1 MPQTNINIRMDE
13 ELKKQFG
20 ELCAELGLT
29 MTAAFSVFAKAAVRQ
44 KRIPFEVTAATDPFY
59 SEANM
64 KHLRKAIA
72 EFDNPNT
79 PKIIKTMEELEA
91 MADE

>member
-1 MPQTNINIRMDE
+1 MDD
-13 ELKKQFG
+13 ELK
-20 ELCAELGLT
+20 
-29 MTAAFSVFAKAAVRQ
+29 TAMRQ
-44 KRIPFEVTAATDPFY
+44 KRILFDVSAAPDLFY